1 MINKSVNYMH
11 YSMQF
16 THNVDKRSVLN
27 LLSNHFSELEKYF
40 KNSISI
46 SIFINL
52 NNNQNKI

>member
-1 MINKSVNYMH
+1 MH